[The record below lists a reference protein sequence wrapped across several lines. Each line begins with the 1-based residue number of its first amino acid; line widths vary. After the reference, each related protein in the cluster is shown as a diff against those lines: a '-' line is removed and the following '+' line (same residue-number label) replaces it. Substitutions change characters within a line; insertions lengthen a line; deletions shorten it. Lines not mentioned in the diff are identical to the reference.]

1 MALRTNPPAV
11 PHLDHNPHANHLYQ
25 APPLQVHSTYV
36 FRLHHLPFP
45 VGPSLPALGHLVL
58 LVTVSQIHPEE
69 KSPQLG
75 GDEL

>member
-11 PHLDHNPHANHLYQ
+11 PLLDHNPPANHLYQ

-36 FRLHHLPFP
+36 FRLHRLPFP
-45 VGPSLPALGHLVL
+45 VGPSLPVLGHLVP

-69 KSPQLG
+69 QSLQLI